1 MSYNSS
7 PSTAWFGPPMLL
19 LLFACIP
26 IALLYRSYL
35 KLTFHASFGL
45 LVTAFALGVWAT
57 NDRIGMLKLQGE
69 WRSSGM
75 DFKDEVLIPGS
86 CLLFYVFAVAFV
98 VRLCRAW
105 FFDDL
110 REGEEL
116 AGGEG
121 ARVWLSG
128 GNLVCAIAITLFG
141 ADGFGYSPFALGLIT
156 FLAIVARPLLA
167 AGAAAGPAIVAAS
180 SDPQRAASEGERE
193 RVLRL
198 LEEGKVDAD
207 GAADLLN
214 ALGAAGASA
223 PAAVSRPPMSSRQR
237 LAMAGGALVLVGFL
251 LPWFSVNLGKEMSRM
266 GGVLTAEIGNLMPE
280 LPATKM
286 QMPIPKIKTGTV
298 RVSGADVGKGLGWIV
313 LVGGLLSAGLA
324 ALPQLV
330 ADAALRRNLAI
341 GALFVGGAT
350 LFYVFGS
357 SMRHVS
363 YGIVA
368 VVAGYFCIGVGLA
381 ESWRRGA

>member
-1 MSYNSS
+1 
-7 PSTAWFGPPMLL
+7 
-19 LLFACIP
+19 
-26 IALLYRSYL
+26 L

-45 LVTAFALGVWAT
+45 LVAAFALGIWAT

-69 WRSSGM
+69 WRRSGVNL
-75 DFKDEVLIPGS
+75 DEVLIPGS

-116 AGGEG
+116 AGGQG

-141 ADGFGYSPFALGLIT
+141 AYGFGYSPFALGLIT

-167 AGAAAGPAIVAAS
+167 AGVAAS
-180 SDPQRAASEGERE
+180 PATTAAPSDPQRAAGEGERE

-214 ALGAAGASA
+214 ALGAAGAAGAS
-223 PAAVSRPPMSSRQR
+223 AAVSRPPMSSRQR

-251 LPWFSVNLGKEMSRM
+251 LPWFSINLGKEMSRM
-266 GGVLTAEIGNLMPE
+266 GGVLNAEIGNIMPE
-280 LPATKM
+280 MPPANM

-324 ALPQLV
+324 VLPQLV

-341 GALFVGGAT
+341 GAVIVGGAT

-368 VVAGYFCIGVGLA
+368 VVAGYFCIGIGLA
-381 ESWRRGA
+381 ESLRRGA